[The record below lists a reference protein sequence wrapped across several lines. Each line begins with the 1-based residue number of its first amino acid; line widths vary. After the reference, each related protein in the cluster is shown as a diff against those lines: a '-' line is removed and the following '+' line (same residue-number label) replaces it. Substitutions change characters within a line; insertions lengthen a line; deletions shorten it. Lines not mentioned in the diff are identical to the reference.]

1 MKADEE
7 VADEMRIGAAVQ
19 GNNLNLPP
27 NDDFTTEAN
36 RHIDAA
42 NLKSLA
48 SQPDTGKVLS
58 NQLEKTDDGRI

>member
-1 MKADEE
+1 MKPEEE
-7 VADEMRIGAAVQ
+7 VADEVRIGEAVQ
-19 GNNLNLPP
+19 ANLSLPP